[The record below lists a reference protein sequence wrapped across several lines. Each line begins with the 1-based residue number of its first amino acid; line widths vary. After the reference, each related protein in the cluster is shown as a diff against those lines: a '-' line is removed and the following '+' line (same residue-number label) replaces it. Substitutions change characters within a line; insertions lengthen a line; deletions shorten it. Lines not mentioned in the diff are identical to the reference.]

1 MPTPHLWNRLRSAR
15 IVQVLVVYL
24 GASWAVLQ
32 IADVLTEA
40 LSLPEWVPPVAV
52 LLLLIGL
59 IVILATAWV
68 QSLPSTTAREEAGE
82 IPTDWQ
88 VAPGE
93 ALASLRAGKLP
104 HLTWGRAILG
114 GVVALSLLFGVAG
127 LYVGLTG
134 RPLALGPAEVGADQ
148 PGEGIAVVPFEVRGQ
163 DLDIWREGMVD
174 LLSNNMDGVGGFR
187 TVDPRTVMARWK
199 EGIGDDASPD
209 LTATLRAAYATGAR
223 YALLGS
229 VVGIGSDVRLVST
242 VYDLDTRE
250 EIARGQAEGPAA
262 DVLRLADDLA
272 VGTIRSLLRNTGRQG
287 GTDLTAETLTTTSLP
302 ALREYLEGSRH
313 YRRGEFAEAVQGF
326 ERAVAEDSTFAIA
339 LVRLSEAY
347 GWLEDMYS
355 ERMREFGIRAMAQ
368 ADRLPPRYRFMIVA
382 WDALNNGSADG
393 LPIVRQAVQ
402 KYPDDPEAWFL
413 LAETLIHMP
422 AQTFA
427 TDDEIIEALDRAA
440 ALDPGFAP
448 YLVHV
453 ADFAIVRG
461 DRAAAEEAIAR
472 YETLAGN
479 DRVIASTKLAV
490 PILLGDSAEAVA
502 ALETIGNTLP
512 RDIDYMLGSFTGWT
526 DHFDRLEMV
535 DSAWAESSGSNR
547 NAAIVWKRV
556 SQGALRSASELAA
569 TGQLPP
575 ANVGVYF
582 GQQFELWGVAPGG
595 DLASLFTP
603 SLCQEP
609 YNATCAMYLAV
620 ALAGGERW
628 NELAAVVRSTREA
641 ARASE
646 AAGDSAIAAGRLA
659 GAEIM
664 EALGAWRRGDL
675 AAARRGLT
683 PHTSRGG
690 VFGERALIALA
701 EIELAEGR
709 WDQAIHFAQGVLHGY
724 ARPWAFYIQAKAHEG
739 RGDTAKALEAWR
751 HFVTITRLGGD
762 DVPRV
767 REGRE
772 ALARSS
778 G

>member
-1 MPTPHLWNRLRSAR
+1 MSKPNLWNRLRSAR

-32 IADVLTEA
+32 IADVLAEA
-40 LSLPEWVPPVAV
+40 LSLPEWVLPVAV

-88 VAPGE
+88 VAPAE

-114 GVVALSLLFGVAG
+114 GVVALSLLFGGAG
-127 LYVGLTG
+127 LYMGLTG
-134 RPLALGPAEVGADQ
+134 RTLALGPTEVGADQ

-209 LTATLRAAYATGAR
+209 LTATLRAAFATGAR

-242 VYDLDTRE
+242 VYDLDTRD

-287 GTDLTAETLTTTSLP
+287 ESDLTAETLTTESLP
-302 ALREYLEGSRH
+302 ALREYLEGARH

-347 GWLEDMYS
+347 GWLEDMSS
-355 ERMREFGIRAMAQ
+355 ERMREFGVRAMAH

-382 WDALNNGSADG
+382 WDALNNGSAEG

-422 AQTFA
+422 VQTFA
-427 TDDEIIEALDRAA
+427 TDEEIVQALDRAA
-440 ALDPGFAP
+440 TLDPGFAP

-461 DRAAAEEAIAR
+461 DRPAAEEAIAR
-472 YETLAGN
+472 YEALAGN
-479 DRVIASTKLAV
+479 DRAIASTKLAV

-502 ALETIGNTLP
+502 ALETIRNAPP
-512 RDIDYMLGSFTGWT
+512 RDVDIMLGTYTGWT
-526 DHFDRLEMV
+526 DRFDRLEWV
-535 DSAWAESSGSNR
+535 DLVWAESSGANR

-556 SQGALRSASELAA
+556 SQGALRSASDLAER
-569 TGQLPP
+569 GQLS
-575 ANVGVYF
+575 ASNLGVYF
-582 GQQFELWGVAPGG
+582 GHQFELWGVAPG
-595 DLASLFTP
+595 DDFASQFTASL
-603 SLCQEP
+603 CEEP
-609 YNATCAMYLAV
+609 YNATCSMFLAV
-620 ALAGGERW
+620 ALAGDERR
-628 NELAAVVRSTREA
+628 NDLGSVARSTREA

-646 AAGDSAIAAGRLA
+646 AAGDSAVAVGRFAA
-659 GAEIM
+659 AEIM
-664 EALGAWRRGDL
+664 DALGAWRRGDL

-683 PHTSRGG
+683 AHTSRGG
-690 VFGERALIALA
+690 VFGERALLALA
-701 EIELAEGR
+701 EIELTEGR
-709 WDQAIHFAQGVLHGY
+709 WDQAVHFAQGLVHSH
-724 ARPWAFYIQAKAHEG
+724 ARPLALYIQAKAHEG
-739 RGDTAKALEAWR
+739 RGDTAKAREAWR
-751 HFVTITRLGGD
+751 HFVTVTRLGDD

-772 ALARSS
+772 ALARL
-778 G
+778 GG